1 MAEPRFDEQQVGAIL
16 KRATEIQSDLSPET
30 TSTGMTLPE
39 LQRIASEVGIE
50 AHVVEQAAR
59 ELQSAKPAATG
70 SANSRTY
77 DCTVEGI
84 VTDDAWDDIVTRLR
98 EFVGRPG
105 TSTVQGN
112 TREWAGGWDIGHVT
126 LTATTRGDK
135 TRFRMWIDTT
145 GGSILSW
152 IVGPTFGGLATLM
165 TCAVLSKHSSAFLIW
180 LLAIL
185 GLLTTGLGTFF
196 AARGWRRKLLH
207 QAETTFAS
215 VISQGTVQ
223 PQTQAAPAEAEVQRI
238 TVES

>member
-16 KRATEIQSDLSPET
+16 KRATEIQSDLSPEAP
-30 TSTGMTLPE
+30 STGLTLPE

-59 ELQSAKPAATG
+59 ELRSAKPTTAG
-70 SANSRTY
+70 NANSRTY
-77 DCTVEGI
+77 DCTVDGI
-84 VTDDAWDDIVTRLR
+84 VSDESWDDIVARLR

-112 TREWAGGWDIGHVT
+112 TREWGGGWDIGHVT

-152 IVGPTFGGLATLM
+152 IVGPTFGGMATL
-165 TCAVLSKHSSAFLIW
+165 LSAISVGKYGGAFFGWLI
-180 LLAIL
+180 AIL
-185 GLLTTGLGTFF
+185 GLLVTGLGTFF
-196 AARGWRRKLLH
+196 ISRGWRRKLLH
-207 QAETTFAS
+207 QAQATFAAI
-215 VISQGTVQ
+215 VAQ
-223 PQTQAAPAEAEVQRI
+223 PTAEITQSTPLPEPEVQKI
-238 TVES
+238 TLE